1 MIKKI
6 IHISFLFLCFNI
18 KAFGQQ
24 ISVSITPKNLNVG
37 EGLQISIISKN
48 DKIKTYGNF
57 PEING
62 FRKAGLSSSSST
74 NFING
79 KVSSSQEITQTY
91 IALKEGEFIIMPFDI
106 EVNGSKVRSIK
117 KMIIVNKKRQQQQKQ
132 QQNPFN
138 NFFDP
143 FEDNF
148 FNRNQDE
155 FINVEADAFLRLNT
169 SKKTIYVGEGFN
181 TSLSFF
187 VSEDNVADM
196 RFFDLGKQLTKIL
209 KKIKPSNCWE
219 ENFNI
224 ENINSVPV
232 IINKKKYNQY
242 KIFEATYYP
251 FNNQTISFPILELEL
266 IKYKVSKRP
275 SFFGRN
281 KIEDYET
288 FYSKPINIKVIDLP
302 THPLK
307 ENISVGNF
315 RLKEKINKKEIKTGE
330 NFSYEF
336 EIIGEGNITAISPP
350 STKINGI
357 EFYPPNSQQ
366 YIKREKGK
374 VFGSKKFQYYGIPI
388 DAGEY
393 QFDNIKW
400 IYFDTKNQK
409 YDTLKS
415 EINILATGNSVK
427 NKMIQSKNID
437 PFFDIINSEKNI
449 LFSIKKQTDN
459 SIFLNFIILTLV
471 IISSIY
477 LIKYNK

>member
-1 MIKKI
+1 MIKNI
-6 IHISFLFLCFNI
+6 IYIGFLFLCFNI
-18 KAFGQQ
+18 TAISQQ
-24 ISVSITPKNLNVG
+24 ISISITPKNLNVG
-37 EGLQISIISKN
+37 EILQISIISKN
-48 DKIKTYGNF
+48 DKIKKYENF

-79 KVSSSQEITQTY
+79 KVSSSQEITQNY
-91 IALKEGEFIIMPFDI
+91 IALKEGEFIIMPFKI
-106 EVNGSKVRSIK
+106 EVNETKVRSIK
-117 KMIIVNKKRQQQQKQ
+117 KMILVNKQKQ
-132 QQNPFN
+132 KKQPFN

-155 FINVEADAFLRLNT
+155 FINVKADAFLSLNT
-169 SKKTIYVGEGFN
+169 SKKIIYVGEGFN
-181 TSLSFF
+181 TTLSFF

-224 ENINSVPV
+224 ENINSVPI
-232 IINKKKYNQY
+232 IINNKKYNQY

-251 FNNQTISFPILELEL
+251 FNNQIISFPILELEL

-288 FYSKPINIKVIDLP
+288 FYSKPINVKVIDLP
-302 THPLK
+302 NHPLK
-307 ENISVGNF
+307 ESISIGNF
-315 RLKEKINKKEIKTGE
+315 RLKETIDKKEIKTGE

-388 DAGEY
+388 DAGQY
-393 QFDNIKW
+393 TFDEIKW
-400 IYFDTKNQK
+400 IYFNTKNQK
-409 YDTLKS
+409 YDTLQSK
-415 EINILATGNSVK
+415 INITVTGNSLK
-427 NKMIQSKNID
+427 NKIIQSKNID
-437 PFFDIINSEKNI
+437 PFFDIINSEKNT
-449 LFSIKKQTDN
+449 LYSFKKQTDN